1 MEDITHTHTPTKH
14 PLSKVF
20 AFFLIPTTTPL
31 AFLRKATTSS
41 SSSFNVCRMFGFW
54 KLLETLM
61 LKHSFLN
68 TLISICL
75 TIVSHQ
81 ISAPCGGSQPIL
93 HSVLGSVGVGSL
105 LGKVFEMID
114 KSTLFRWKVEIPL
127 IVILDHL

>member
-1 MEDITHTHTPTKH
+1 
-14 PLSKVF
+14 
-20 AFFLIPTTTPL
+20 
-31 AFLRKATTSS
+31 
-41 SSSFNVCRMFGFW
+41 MFGFW

-61 LKHSFLN
+61 LKHSFLK
-68 TLISICL
+68 TLISICQ

-81 ISAPCGGSQPIL
+81 ISAPCVGSQPIL

-114 KSTLFRWKVEIPL
+114 KSTLFRQKVEIPL